1 MWLKKTSMNPK
12 KEKFIGTWLLK
23 EYTMVKEDGS
33 HYSYPYGEDVTGT
46 IIYTKE
52 GRMTALLM
60 DPHRPKFN
68 IPNKF
73 KGTQEELKAA
83 IRRYT
88 SYSGKFSVLEKEV
101 VHHVDMSLFPNW
113 VGTDLVRRFEF
124 LKEDSQLLLST
135 DLFADR
141 NGVMIQHRL
150 LWERMK

>member
-1 MWLKKTSMNPK
+1 MSSS

-23 EYTMVKEDGS
+23 EYTMVREDGS
-33 HYSYPYGEDVTGT
+33 HYSYPYGEEVKGT

-60 DPHRPKFN
+60 DPHRPAFK

-73 KGTQEELKAA
+73 KGTPAELKAA

-88 SYSGKFSVLEKEV
+88 SYSGSFSVLENKV

-113 VGTDLVRRFEF
+113 VGTDLTRQFDF
-124 LKEDSQLLLST
+124 QNKDTHLLLTT
-135 DLFADR
+135 DFFPDK
-141 NGVMIQHRL
+141 NGDIIQHRL
-150 LWERMK
+150 LWERI